1 MMMVPTP
8 RRPSARCTHARRLRA
23 GFTLIELVV
32 SITVSVI
39 ICGLAGSLLWNATQQ
54 RSEVSAR
61 AELIDM
67 GASALEIMTRYL
79 REIPQDECPG
89 NPTPCLAGHA
99 QVTTATSTQIRWGV
113 YGFRKS
119 GTNLEMT
126 TNSGTTWYK
135 LCGDVSSLSLTYYN
149 RVGQNLLML
158 TSPDDDPQNM
168 RRVTISLTLVRSS
181 QTAKLST
188 GIFLRNFM
196 NEVTSDP

>member
-1 MMMVPTP
+1 MMMVEVHQ
-8 RRPSARCTHARRLRA
+8 SIARRKTAKRPRA

-54 RSEVSAR
+54 RSEISAR
-61 AELIDM
+61 GELIDM

-79 REIPQDECPG
+79 REIPQNECVG

-99 QVTTATSTQIRWGV
+99 QVTTASSTQIRWGT

-119 GTNLEMT
+119 GTDLEMT

-135 LCGDVSSLSLTYYN
+135 LCGDVSSLTLSYYN
-149 RVGQNLLML
+149 RTGQNLLSL
-158 TSPDDDPQNM
+158 ISPADDPQNM
-168 RRVTISLTLVRSS
+168 RRITISLTLVRSS
-181 QTAKLST
+181 QTAKLT
-188 GIFLRNFM
+188 TDIYLRNFM

>member
-1 MMMVPTP
+1 MVEVHQ
-8 RRPSARCTHARRLRA
+8 SIARRKTAKRPRA

-54 RSEVSAR
+54 RSEISAR
-61 AELIDM
+61 GELIDM

-79 REIPQDECPG
+79 REIPQNECVG

-99 QVTTATSTQIRWGV
+99 QVTTASSTQIRWGT

-119 GTNLEMT
+119 GTDLEMT

-135 LCGDVSSLSLTYYN
+135 LCGDVSSLTLSYYN
-149 RVGQNLLML
+149 RTGQNLLSL
-158 TSPDDDPQNM
+158 ISPADDPQNM
-168 RRVTISLTLVRSS
+168 RRITISLTLVRSS
-181 QTAKLST
+181 QTAKLT
-188 GIFLRNFM
+188 TDIYLRNFM